1 LLLGK
6 SIHFND
12 HVSHVRYSPSGELLA
27 VAADGV
33 EIYNSSTRERIT
45 KLEVYATYIAWTPDG
60 TRLLSACIDRT
71 ILEWDTLTWQRV
83 GDPWTTG
90 HTDYIYA
97 LAVDPNSTLVAS
109 GASDNIRLWQLSD
122 RQPVAIFQQS
132 SSYLTFSVD
141 GKHIISGSYNMV
153 TKWAVEPN
161 DILWEGDTSY
171 MNEATFLCVVLV
183 SLFLFC
189 YSPVNFLPHR
199 RRLILD
205 ALPKNPPDN
214 KVTKDVSWHPFVFFD
229 INPLI

>member
-45 KLEVYATYIAWTPDG
+45 KLEVYTTYIAWTPDG

-71 ILEWDTLTWQRV
+71 ILEWDTLIWQRV
-83 GDPWTTG
+83 GDSWTTG

-97 LAVDPNSTLVAS
+97 LTVDPNSTLVAS

-132 SSYLTFSVD
+132 SASLTFSVD
-141 GKHIISGSYNMV
+141 GKHIISGSYYTDNNTV

-161 DILWEGDTSY
+161 NILWEEDASY
-171 MNEATFLCVVLV
+171 SNEVTFLCVVL

-189 YSPVNFLPHR
+189 YSPVNFLLH
-199 RRLILD
+199 RRLISHEG
-205 ALPKNPPDN
+205 ALPKYPPYN
-214 KVTKDVSWHPFVFFD
+214 KATKDVS
-229 INPLI
+229 